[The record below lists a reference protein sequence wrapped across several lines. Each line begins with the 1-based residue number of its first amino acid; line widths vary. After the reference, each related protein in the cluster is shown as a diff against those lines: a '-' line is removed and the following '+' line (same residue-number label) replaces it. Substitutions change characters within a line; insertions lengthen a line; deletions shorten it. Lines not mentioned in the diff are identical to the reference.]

1 MVKKIFSKKVAYQLI
16 SQGFNLIDMEDNLK
30 YKNLKVFIFQETDE
44 FKKALTE
51 ITNNMNK

>member
-51 ITNNMNK
+51 ITKNMNK